1 MKGLIKRIIKEETE
15 QKINSYTL
23 YVDMGGVLFEKMGA
37 DDGGQGDDTS
47 YIGGELW
54 NGIKKYNPII
64 LSARGTKNIEK
75 NEKIKINQ
83 VKEYLSP
90 IPKIIFVGSG
100 SEKGND
106 GRAKNSILIDD
117 SKTNIDSWK
126 TKGGIGIQHNPN
138 DVKLTLDKLKELYK
152 Q

>member
-1 MKGLIKRIIKEETE
+1 
-15 QKINSYTL
+15 
-23 YVDMGGVLFEKMGA
+23 MGA

-75 NEKIKINQ
+75 NEKIKTNQ
-83 VKEYLSP
+83 VEEYLSP
-90 IPKIIFVGSG
+90 IPKIMFVGSG
-100 SEKGND
+100 TDKKKYSNP
-106 GRAKNSILIDD
+106 NSILIDD

-126 TKGGIGIQHNPN
+126 TNGGIGIQHNLN

-152 Q
+152 H

>member
-15 QKINSYTL
+15 QNNNSYIL

-75 NEKIKINQ
+75 NEKIKTNQ
-83 VKEYLSP
+83 VEEYLSP
-90 IPKIIFVGSG
+90 IPKIMFVGSG
-100 SEKGND
+100 TDKKKYSNP
-106 GRAKNSILIDD
+106 NSILIDD

-126 TKGGIGIQHNPN
+126 TNGGIGIQHNLN

-152 Q
+152 H